1 MEMNINITEILVL
14 YFSVLVIG
22 LLVGS
27 FIYGRRK
34 AKLLQESNQS
44 DKLNKLVSLE
54 EKSFIWIFCIV
65 LWPVTLVIAIVVL
78 FPVSIFKKLG
88 EWSINRK
95 GR

>member
-1 MEMNINITEILVL
+1 MNINITEILVL

-22 LLVGS
+22 LLIGS
-27 FIYGRRK
+27 FIYGRKK
-34 AKLLQESNQS
+34 AKLLQESNQN

-54 EKSFIWIFCIV
+54 ENSFIWTFCIV